1 MYIFA
6 LFYNIKMNGMFNKLI
21 IKNFKSI
28 VDQTIELG
36 RVNVFIGANGM
47 GKSNV
52 LEAIAMIAANSQ
64 NEIDLNKL
72 VQAGVRIARPDL
84 MRSSFYGKKATDN
97 IEICLSGYGIENS
110 YLIAP
115 KDKDYVMTP
124 WTVDVK
130 CKEVNHEISDQNKF
144 AETLSRYE
152 IYTPMLD
159 ALRGLS
165 QSSSRY
171 PIGLHGEDFDVLLNM
186 MSKEEK
192 EMVAKEASECISW
205 MDSVAYDE
213 NDMLRQV
220 GLKLGRSKSH
230 LFFKDKFMQK
240 KMTMFSAENANEG
253 ALVILFYLTLLLSDK
268 TSSFFAIDNIDTGLN
283 PRFCRYLM
291 KLIAE
296 MTEKA
301 NKQILITTHNP
312 AFLDGMNLQDDN
324 QRLFVVSRSDEG
336 YTKIKRLKTKPLP
349 NGNNMRMKLSEMWM
363 NGLLG
368 GVPNNF

>member
-1 MYIFA
+1 MID
-6 LFYNIKMNGMFNKLI
+6 MFKRLA

-28 VDQTIELG
+28 IDLTIELG

-64 NEIDLNKL
+64 DEIDLNKL

-84 MRSSFYGKKATDN
+84 MRSSFYGKKTADN
-97 IEICLSGYGIENS
+97 IEICLSGYGNEYTYTIS
-110 YLIAP
+110 P
-115 KDKDYVMTP
+115 KDKEYVMTP

-130 CKEVNHEISDQNKF
+130 RTEVNHETSNRDKF
-144 AETLSRYE
+144 SATLSRYE

-165 QSSSRY
+165 QTSSRY

-186 MSKEEK
+186 MSKDSKEK
-192 EMVAKEASECISW
+192 IAREASECISW

-213 NDMLRQV
+213 NDLLRQV

-240 KMTMFSAENANEG
+240 KTTMFSAENANEG

-283 PRFCRYLM
+283 PRLCRHLM

-296 MTEKA
+296 MTGKA
-301 NKQILITTHNP
+301 DKQILITTHNP

-349 NGNNMRMKLSEMWM
+349 DGDKMRMKLSEMWM

>member
-1 MYIFA
+1 
-6 LFYNIKMNGMFNKLI
+6 MFNRLT

-28 VDQTIELG
+28 IDQTIELG

-64 NEIDLNKL
+64 DEIDLNKL

-84 MRSSFYGKKATDN
+84 MRSSFYGKKTADN
-97 IEICLSGYGIENS
+97 IEICLSGYGNEYAYAI
-110 YLIAP
+110 YP
-115 KDKDYVMTP
+115 KEREYVMTP

-130 CKEVNHEISDQNKF
+130 RTEVNPETSNRDKF
-144 AETLSRYE
+144 SATLSRYE

-165 QSSSRY
+165 QTSSRY

-186 MSKEEK
+186 MSKDTKEK
-192 EMVAKEASECISW
+192 IAKEASECISW

-213 NDMLRQV
+213 NDQLRQV

-283 PRFCRYLM
+283 PRLCRHLM

-296 MTEKA
+296 MTEKVD
-301 NKQILITTHNP
+301 KQILITTHNP

-324 QRLFVVSRSDEG
+324 QRLFVVSRSDDG
-336 YTKIKRLKTKPLP
+336 YTIIKRLKTKPLP
-349 NGNNMRMKLSEMWM
+349 DSDKMRMKLSEMWM